1 MKFLLEALLVTLFHF
16 IPLYSTLYISVDEKN
31 DGQFE
36 TADEMIEG
44 AYSLK
49 KISAS
54 GVLTNKQIQASSTKV
69 LASNIMTEN
78 LGARPRTARSSVRPS
93 GIDSP
98 TE

>member
-16 IPLYSTLYISVDEKN
+16 IPLFSTLYISVDEKN

-69 LASNIMTEN
+69 LASNIMIEN
-78 LGARPRTARSSVRPS
+78 LGARPRTARPSVRPS

>member
-54 GVLTNKQIQASSTKV
+54 GVLTKQIQASSTKV

-78 LGARPRTARSSVRPS
+78 LGARPRTARPS